1 MSVAAAG
8 NPGQERHTRGP
19 SGELAGVRAFFTAVS
34 IAAMLGL
41 GFSLGSTWSGVID
54 RWSVWL
60 LWACVV
66 AVADM
71 LPVRLWGSVSLSM
84 SLPIALAAAM
94 VLTPPEAG
102 LIAFI
107 GSLDPREFR
116 RQISVSRGMFN
127 RSQVAIS
134 TAAASWVFHLGGVS
148 ILDWPEVLPAAI
160 AALAADFAVNTI
172 LVCAAMTM
180 QTRTPPLDVVR
191 QMFAPRPMEFGAIYL
206 CIGLQAPLV
215 AVSHQVGG
223 TLALLAFLGP
233 LALARHTLV
242 QAQSLQEAARQVETK
257 NRALAQVS
265 ARVVDERR
273 DERMTVAGEL
283 HDEVLPPLFKVHL
296 MGQVLRQ
303 DLARGQLLNLDED
316 LPDLL
321 HATKAAQDSLREIIR
336 DLRRSALGTGGLLDT
351 VKLLA
356 RQLEAA
362 GGPSVTVECDAPPGG
377 SDLAQLLAYQVVRE
391 SLNNAAKH
399 AKARAIHVTLWR
411 DEEDIR
417 VTVEDDGLGFD
428 RSTVDREAHFGL
440 QLMEERVEA
449 VGGRLYVDSQLGKGT
464 RVVAAIP
471 AATDR

>member
-8 NPGQERHTRGP
+8 NPKQERSTRRP
-19 SGELAGVRAFFTAVS
+19 ARELVGVRAFFTAIS
-34 IAAMLGL
+34 IVAIAGL
-41 GFSLGSTWSGVID
+41 GMSLGSTWSGVMD
-54 RWSVWL
+54 RWPVWL
-60 LWACVV
+60 LWAGVV
-66 AVADM
+66 AVADL

-94 VLTPPEAG
+94 VLTAPEAG
-102 LIAFI
+102 VIAFI
-107 GSLDPREFR
+107 GSTDPRELR
-116 RQISVSRGMFN
+116 RQVSVSRGIFN

-148 ILDWPEVLPAAI
+148 IVDWPEVLPAAI

-180 QTRTPPLDVVR
+180 QTKTPPLEVLR
-191 QMFAPRPMEFGAIYL
+191 EMFAPHPMEFGAIYL
-206 CIGLQAPLV
+206 CIGLQGPLV
-215 AVSHQVGG
+215 AVSYEVGG

-242 QAQSLQEAARQVETK
+242 QAQSLQEAARQVESK

-296 MGQVLRQ
+296 MGQVLRH
-303 DLARGQLLNLDED
+303 DLANGQLLNLDED

-336 DLRRSALGTGGLLDT
+336 DLRRSTLGTRGLPDT

-356 RQLEAA
+356 HQVEAA
-362 GGPSVTVECDAPPGG
+362 GGPSVTVECEVSLGG

-399 AKARAIHVTLWR
+399 AKAEVIRVHLWR
-411 DEEDIR
+411 DDDDIR

-428 RSTVDREAHFGL
+428 RNTVDREAHFGL

-449 VGGRLYVDSQLGKGT
+449 VGGRLYVDSQLGNGT

-471 AATDR
+471 ASTDR

>member
-8 NPGQERHTRGP
+8 SPRRERRTTDP
-19 SGELAGVRAFFTAVS
+19 SGELVGVKAFFAATSA
-34 IAAMLGL
+34 IAILGL
-41 GFSLGSTWSGVID
+41 GVSLSSS
-54 RWSVWL
+54 WSVAVSRWPVLL
-60 LWACVV
+60 LWAGVV
-66 AVADM
+66 AVADL

-94 VLTPPEAG
+94 VLTAPEAG
-102 LIAFI
+102 LVAFL
-107 GSLDPREFR
+107 GSIDPREFR
-116 RQISVSRGMFN
+116 RQISVSRGIFN
-127 RSQVAIS
+127 RSQVALS
-134 TAAASWVFHLGGVS
+134 TVAASWAFHLGGVS
-148 ILDWPEVLPAAI
+148 IVDWPNVLPAAI
-160 AALAADFAVNTI
+160 AALVVDFAVNTI
-172 LVCAAMTM
+172 LVCSAMTI
-180 QTRTPPLDVVR
+180 QTKTPPLDVLR
-191 QMFAPRPMEFGAIYL
+191 EMFAPKPMEFGAVYL

-215 AVSHQVGG
+215 AVSHEVGG
-223 TLALLAFLGP
+223 ALALVAFLGP

-242 QAQSLQEAARQVETK
+242 QAQSLEEAARQVDSK
-257 NRALAQVS
+257 NRALAHVS

-303 DLARGQLLNLDED
+303 DLANGQLLNLDLD

-321 HATKAAQDSLREIIR
+321 HATRAAQDSLRDIIR

-356 RQLEAA
+356 QQLEAA
-362 GGPSVTVECDAPPGG
+362 GGPKVTVECESPPEG

-399 AKARAIHVTLWR
+399 AKAGAVNVCLWR
-411 DEEDIR
+411 DGEDIR
-417 VTVEDDGLGFD
+417 VIVEDDGLGFD
-428 RSTVDREAHFGL
+428 RRTVDQEAHFGL

-449 VGGRLYVDSQLGKGT
+449 VGGRLYIDSQLGRGT

-471 AATDR
+471 AATGR